1 MSDKEGMGEDNFHQD
16 SGLRR
21 SGRVR
26 QSVERYDDMAERER
40 KRKMLEKF
48 RPRPKQTPDQ
58 KEGSGWYGQEFFSKL
73 NKYTKNL
80 NQNFRPPMAWVEEL
94 SSNEDGGRVRE
105 VAQQDGI
112 PPYRHLRQN
121 LYRAP
126 LCRPN
131 FDWDEDAMQCN
142 CHTQSGKCNEHCV
155 NRTLFM

>member
-1 MSDKEGMGEDNFHQD
+1 MDEDNFHED
-16 SGLRR
+16 SGFRR

-26 QSVERYDDMAERER
+26 HSVERYDDLAERER

-48 RPRPKQTPDQ
+48 RPRPRQTPQQ
-58 KEGSGWYGQEFFSKL
+58 KEEGGWFGQEFFSKL
-73 NKYTKNL
+73 DKHTQHL
-80 NQNFRPPMAWVEEL
+80 HQNFRPPMAWVEEL
-94 SSNEDGGRVRE
+94 SSNEDGRRSSRE
-105 VAQQDGI
+105 EAQQEDGI

-126 LCRPN
+126 LCRPG

-142 CHTQSGKCNEHCV
+142 CHNQGGKCNEHCV